1 MPYLILEDFKG
12 GVDRRRPR
20 YAGKPGT
27 LWSAADAHI
36 SLGGDIEGR
45 KAMVDYGDLGDTTF
59 GLVGAG
65 SRLYTF
71 GSEATPSLPGA
82 VIYQRLQYVGGAMT
96 RFVDADVFNGK
107 LYVIAEFGDGSVQHF
122 YDGTLVA
129 AWNDGIVRAHMGSMA
144 GVASDFAD
152 LINAQASARYT
163 AAAAGNVVTLVAVTD
178 NLAFTVSTLA
188 EDGGDTDDETLTYVE
203 TVAPAPGTPQE
214 GTLTFGGTFDPGDR
228 FGVKLS
234 TGSPAVYDFIGN
246 YGKPFGSAACVRTHK
261 RKVYAGAGPL
271 LFFSAVNEPTLWNS
285 DSDSDDAGAGFI
297 PVANHVGGSESVDG
311 LDIYQGRLGV
321 FSRSVIQLWTMQADD
336 TLNNPDQFLE
346 NTGTRAPRS
355 TLEFGG
361 NDVFYLDDLG
371 VRSIRARGETNNA
384 YASELGA
391 AINPVIRD
399 WMRASSPEQIDG
411 AVSAVEPVDGRFWL
425 AIGSRAFVFSFYPNT
440 GIAAWTWY
448 NFDFGVTDLAR
459 TGNQLWARGD
469 DGHLYLY
476 GGDSGE
482 EYDDTDVEIELPFTT
497 AQKDGTFKSMNGM
510 DMAATGSWEATWLLD
525 PNDTVAGTVNL
536 GTYDGVTF
544 PKENWDGVG
553 DSTHVAVNMTHTGDS
568 THASISKIAL
578 YYKGA
583 EVSQ

>member
-1 MPYLILEDFKG
+1 MAYAILEDFKG

-27 LWSAADAHI
+27 LWTGANVHI
-36 SLGGDIEGR
+36 SLGGDIEVR
-45 KAMVDYGDLGDTTF
+45 KALVDFGEFAEGTF
-59 GLVGAG
+59 GLVAAG
-65 SRLYTF
+65 QSLYTF
-71 GSEATPSLPGA
+71 GSEAALAVPSG
-82 VIYQRLQYVGGAMT
+82 VTYQRLSYPGAAMT
-96 RFVDADVFNGK
+96 RFIDADLFSGK

-129 AWNDGIVRAHMGSMA
+129 AWNDGIVRAYMGSLA
-144 GVASDFAD
+144 GVAEAFAD
-152 LINAQASARYT
+152 LINAQASDRYT
-163 AAAAGNVVTLVAVTD
+163 ATA
-178 NLAFTVSTLA
+178 
-188 EDGGDTDDETLTYVE
+188 GGDTDDETLVYAE

-246 YGKPFGSAACVRTHK
+246 YGKPFGNAACVRTHK

-271 LFFSAVNEPTLWNS
+271 LFFSAVNEPTQWNS

-355 TLEFGG
+355 TLEFAG

-384 YASELGA
+384 FASELGA
-391 AINPVIRD
+391 AINPVIRA
-399 WMRASSPEQIDG
+399 WMRNSATQEQIEG

-425 AIGSRAFVFSFYPNT
+425 AIGTRVFVFSFYPNT

-448 NFDFGVTDLAR
+448 DLDFGVTDLAR
-459 TGNQLWARGD
+459 TANKLWARGD
-469 DGHLYLY
+469 DNHLYLY

-482 EYDDTDVEIELPFTT
+482 QYEALPVTIALPFTSM
-497 AQKDGTFKSMNGM
+497 QKDGTFKSFNGM
-510 DMAATGSWEATWLLD
+510 DMAATGAWTAEWLID
-525 PNDTVAGTVNL
+525 PNEQAGPVYL
-536 GTYDGVTF
+536 GKYDGVTF
-544 PKENWDGVG
+544 TKANWDGVG
-553 DSTHVAVNMTHTGDS
+553 DTTHIAVNMTRTVDDG
-568 THASISKIAL
+568 AVAAGISKLGL

-583 EVSQ
+583 EVSA